1 MTVETVD
8 RPAPAVAAASAPPI
22 GESILAANFRQFL
35 RNRTAV
41 GAALVVL
48 LVALMAISAPWIAPH
63 DPYESDLFRR
73 LQPPGWLPGGEWAYP
88 LGCDALGRDILS
100 RVIYGARVSMF
111 IGVAVIL
118 VATAVGTLAGLAA
131 GYLRG
136 ITDVVISRVVDV
148 LLGFPYLIF
157 AIGLMAA
164 MGPGL
169 GNIILALVVKE
180 WVLPCRVVRAET
192 LSAREMEY
200 VEAARALGASR
211 GHIMLREILP
221 NILSPVIVVAT
232 FRMATIIIIEA
243 SLSFLGLGVQPP
255 VPSWGSMVADGRQ
268 FLLDAWW
275 VSTLPG
281 VMILVLVLAINLAS
295 QGLRDAFD
303 PRMRAS

>member
-1 MTVETVD
+1 MTTGLLEP
-8 RPAPAVAAASAPPI
+8 PATAAAVAASATD
-22 GESILAANFRQFL
+22 SLLAANLRQFL
-35 RNRTAV
+35 ANRTAV
-41 GAALVVL
+41 GSAIVVL
-48 LVALMAISAPWIAPH
+48 LFGAMAVLAPWIAPH

-73 LQPPGWLPGGEWAYP
+73 LQPPAWLPGGEWAFP

-100 RVIYGARVSMF
+100 RIVYGARISMF
-111 IGVAVIL
+111 IGVAVVL
-118 VATAVGTLAGLAA
+118 VATVVGAVLGLAA

-136 ITDVVISRVVDV
+136 VTDVVISRIVDV

-169 GNIILALVVKE
+169 GNIILALVIKE

-200 VEAARALGASR
+200 VDAARALGASG
-211 GHIMLREILP
+211 GHIVFKEILP

-232 FRMATIIIIEA
+232 FRMATIIIVEA

-255 VPSWGSMVADGRQ
+255 TPSWGSMVADGRQ
-268 FLLDAWW
+268 FLLNAWW

-281 VMILVLVLAINLAS
+281 VAILLLVLAINLAS

-303 PRMRAS
+303 PRARQ

>member
-1 MTVETVD
+1 MARAVTTAGTG
-8 RPAPAVAAASAPPI
+8 RASPAPAA
-22 GESILAANFRQFL
+22 ESPFRANLHQLLANW
-35 RNRTAV
+35 TAV

-48 LVALMAISAPWIAPH
+48 AFGLVALLAPWLAPH
-63 DPYESDLFRR
+63 DPYEADLLRR
-73 LQPPGWLPGGEWAYP
+73 LQPPAWLAGGEWAYP

-100 RVIYGARVSMF
+100 RTIHGTRISML
-111 IGVAVIL
+111 IGVVVVLA
-118 VATAVGTLAGLAA
+118 ATVFGTAAGLAA
-131 GYLRG
+131 GYMRG
-136 ITDVVISRVVDV
+136 TVDILVSRVVDI

-192 LSAREMEY
+192 LAAGQMEY
-200 VEAARALGASR
+200 VEAARALGASPF
-211 GHIMLREILP
+211 HITFREILP

-232 FRMATIIIIEA
+232 FRMASVIIIEA

-281 VMILVLVLAINLAS
+281 IAILLLVLAINLAS

-303 PRMRAS
+303 PRARS

>member
-1 MTVETVD
+1 VSVESLP
-8 RPAPAVAAASAPPI
+8 RPADTAPAVAPA
-22 GESILAANFRQFL
+22 ESLLAANLHQFL
-35 RNRTAV
+35 ANRTAV
-41 GAALVVL
+41 GAGIIVL
-48 LVALMAISAPWIAPH
+48 LFALMAVLAPWLAPH

-73 LQPPGWLPGGEWAYP
+73 LQPPGWLAGGEWAFP

-100 RVIYGARVSMF
+100 RIIYGARISMF
-111 IGVAVIL
+111 IGVAVVL
-118 VATAVGTLAGLAA
+118 AATVVGAVLGLAA

-136 ITDVVISRVVDV
+136 AADIVISRIVDV

-169 GNIILALVVKE
+169 GNIIVALVVKE

-192 LSAREMEY
+192 LAAREMEY

-211 GHIMLREILP
+211 SHIVFREILP

-255 VPSWGSMVADGRQ
+255 IPSWGSMVADGRQ
-268 FLLDAWW
+268 FLLNAWW

-281 VMILVLVLAINLAS
+281 VAILALVLAINLAS

-303 PRMRAS
+303 PRARV

>member
-1 MTVETVD
+1 MSVALPKAE
-8 RPAPAVAAASAPPI
+8 AVIGAALSPRESPLEAS
-22 GESILAANFRQFL
+22 LRQFL
-35 RNRTAV
+35 RNRTAL
-41 GAALVVL
+41 GATLIVL
-48 LVALMAISAPWIAPH
+48 LVTVMAIAAPWLAPH
-63 DPYESDLFRR
+63 DPYASDLLRR
-73 LQPPGWLPGGEWAYP
+73 LQPPFWIEGGDWSYP

-100 RVIYGARVSMF
+100 RIVYGARVSMF

-118 VATAVGTLAGLAA
+118 IATAVGMLLGLLA

-136 ITDVVISRVVDV
+136 ITDIVIGRIVDI

-169 GNIILALVVKE
+169 GNIILALVIKE

-192 LSAREMEY
+192 LAAREMEY
-200 VEAARALGASR
+200 VEAARALGASST
-211 GHIMLREILP
+211 HIMAREILP

-232 FRMATIIIIEA
+232 FRMATIIILEA

-255 VPSWGSMVADGRQ
+255 VPSWGSMVADGRA

-281 VMILVLVLAINLAS
+281 VMIVILVLAINLAS

-303 PRMRAS
+303 PRLRTS

>member
-1 MTVETVD
+1 V
-8 RPAPAVAAASAPPI
+8 
-22 GESILAANFRQFL
+22 LA
-35 RNRTAV
+35 
-41 GAALVVL
+41 
-48 LVALMAISAPWIAPH
+48 VALMAVLAPWLAPH

-73 LQPPGWLPGGEWAYP
+73 LQPPAWLEGGDPAYP

-100 RVIYGARVSMF
+100 RVIHGARVSMA
-111 IGVAVIL
+111 IGLVVVAIA
-118 VATAVGTLAGLAA
+118 ATVGTVLGLLA

-136 ITDVVISRVVDV
+136 LADVLIGRVVDV

-169 GNIILALVVKE
+169 GNIVLALVLKE

-192 LSAREMEY
+192 IAAREMEY
-200 VEAARALGASR
+200 VEAARALGASPLR
-211 GHIMLREILP
+211 IMLGEILP
-221 NILSPVIVVAT
+221 NILSPVLVVAT
-232 FRMATIIIIEA
+232 FRMATVIILEA

-255 VPSWGSMVADGRQ
+255 VPSWGSMVADGRA
-268 FLLDAWW
+268 FLMDAWW
-275 VSTLPG
+275 VATLPG

-303 PRMRAS
+303 PRMRE